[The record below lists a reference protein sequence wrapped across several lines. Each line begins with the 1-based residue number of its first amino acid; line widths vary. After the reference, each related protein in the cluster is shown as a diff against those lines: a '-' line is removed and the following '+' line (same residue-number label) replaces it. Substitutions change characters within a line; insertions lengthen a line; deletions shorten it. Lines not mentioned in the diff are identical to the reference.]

1 MAKRSR
7 KSRATPA
14 TMTAPAP
21 ERRSMPYL
29 PVLAPPV
36 MRWPRKDP
44 ANWGV
49 GASDIGCDACF
60 ARCSLLPAPLRS
72 ICEDLCAATCAR

>member
-7 KSRATPA
+7 KSRPPSA
-14 TMTAPAP
+14 APSA
-21 ERRSMPYL
+21 RRPMLRL
-29 PVLAPPV
+29 PMLAPPV

-49 GASDIGCDACF
+49 GASDIGCSACF
-60 ARCSLLPAPLRS
+60 ARCGLLPPPLRS